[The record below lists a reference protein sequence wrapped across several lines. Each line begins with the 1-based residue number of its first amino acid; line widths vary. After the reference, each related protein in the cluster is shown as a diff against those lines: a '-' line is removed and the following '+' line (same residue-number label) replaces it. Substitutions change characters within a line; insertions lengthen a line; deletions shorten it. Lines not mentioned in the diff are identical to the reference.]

1 MKSAKWPQAANEFPP
16 AALLP
21 LSTSPR
27 VTCENLLAVVILEV
41 PLIQFVIAHLLCS
54 RLSLHLPA
62 YQTSAAAMFPGLEAT
77 SMFAAQ
83 GKREGRAEGEAVP
96 QSDWGSP
103 GFLLPS
109 TVTPLGRPTERATY
123 CILMQA
129 TRKHLSITLEDDTFH
144 TSYIYFIKYFH
155 RNT

>member
-27 VTCENLLAVVILEV
+27 VTCENLLVVVILEV

-62 YQTSAAAMFPGLEAT
+62 YQTSVAEMFPGLEAT

-96 QSDWGSP
+96 QSDRGSP

-109 TVTPLGRPTERATY
+109 TVTPLGRPTEQATY

-129 TRKHLSITLEDDTFH
+129 TRKHLSITLEDDTLH